1 MDWTAIGL
9 AATAILGPFLTK
21 GGEAIAEKIGADL
34 YGWLK
39 QRFEKEQDDDAKAA
53 LKETLEEMALDI
65 GAEAWKYAQHAGRKT
80 VKAVDI
86 KLASK

>member
-1 MDWTAIGL
+1 MVSKRTLPL
-9 AATAILGPFLTK
+9 AAM
-21 GGEAIAEKIGADL
+21 EKL
-34 YGWLK
+34 LK
-39 QRFEKEQDDDAKAA
+39 QAGAARVSDDAKAA